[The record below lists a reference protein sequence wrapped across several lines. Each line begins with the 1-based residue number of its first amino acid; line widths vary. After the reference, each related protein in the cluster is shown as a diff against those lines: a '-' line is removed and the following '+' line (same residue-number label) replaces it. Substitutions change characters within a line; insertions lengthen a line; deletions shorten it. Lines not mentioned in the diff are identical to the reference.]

1 MFLLSS
7 FSIILLLFLYI
18 YCCKYILLSILKY
31 SQLSNKKFP
40 IKYLLVTVNNGI
52 KLPKSLFPIA
62 TYDKEK
68 KQFISII
75 SYQMTIL
82 LLNIYTYKHITHQL
96 TQTNTFM
103 FIHMHTRCILSVAII
118 LAETIPAFIS
128 F

>member
-31 SQLSNKKFP
+31 SQLSNKNFP

-52 KLPKSLFPIA
+52 KLPKSLFPIV

-82 LLNIYTYKHITHQL
+82 LLNIFTYKHITHQL
-96 TQTNTFM
+96 TRKQTHSCSYTC
-103 FIHMHTRCILSVAII
+103 IHVAFFQ
-118 LAETIPAFIS
+118 LQS
-128 F
+128 S